1 MHTTQPFEPFVARLR
16 EFITARGVANP
27 ANVLDASS
35 RCGFADLALELFHL
49 QCASNAAYA
58 QFCRHRGRTPD
69 RIKSWWEAPAI
80 PTHAFKDL
88 DLTSIPA
95 DQRVRVFHSS
105 GTTQQRPSRHWHST
119 ASLAL
124 YEQSLLTG
132 FTLQPTHSPAAVEVK
147 TRHWLFL
154 TPPPDKVP
162 HSSLVHMFD
171 TLANRMPPNA
181 ARFLGQADDKGVWRV
196 ATDEVCH
203 ELRSAREANQPVWL
217 MGTAFNFV
225 NLIDDLQARGESA
238 ALPPGS
244 WVLETGGYKGRSRVL
259 AKPDL
264 HRLITQH
271 LGVPEESIVCEYG
284 MSELSSQAYSRPGS
298 SGWLHFPPWARARIV
313 SPETGREV
321 GVGEVG
327 LLQVFD
333 LANVYS
339 VMAVQT
345 EDLARRHEDGFEL
358 LGRATDAEPRGCSLM
373 SLTS

>member
-1 MHTTQPFEPFVARLR
+1 MQTTQPFESFVARLR
-16 EFITARGVANP
+16 EFISAHGVVNP
-27 ANVLDASS
+27 ANSLDASS
-35 RCGFADLALELFHL
+35 TDGFAELALELFRC
-49 QCASNAAYA
+49 QYTNNKAYA

-69 RIKSWWEAPAI
+69 QIKSWWEAPAI

-124 YEQSLLTG
+124 YEHSLLSG
-132 FTLQPTHSPAAVEVK
+132 FRLQPTHPPAAAPGK
-147 TRHWLFL
+147 PGHWLFL
-154 TPPPDKVP
+154 TPPSAQVP
-162 HSSLVHMFD
+162 HSSLVHMFEA
-171 TLANRMPPNA
+171 LADRQAPTG
-181 ARFLGQADDKGVWRV
+181 ARFLGQADGDGAWRV
-196 ATDEVCH
+196 DTDAVCQ
-203 ELRSAREANQPVWL
+203 ELRSASEAGQPVWL

-225 NLIDDLQARGESA
+225 NLLDDLQARRESTT
-238 ALPPGS
+238 LPPGS
-244 WVLETGGYKGRSRVL
+244 RVLETGGYKGRSRAL

-264 HRLITQH
+264 HRLITRH
-271 LGVPEESIVCEYG
+271 LGVPQESIVCEYG

-298 SGWLHFPPWARARIV
+298 SGSLHFPPWARARIV

-321 GVGEVG
+321 AVGEVG
-327 LLQVFD
+327 WLQVFD

-339 VMAVQT
+339 VMAIQT
-345 EDLARRHEDGFEL
+345 EDLARRHETGFEL